1 MRTNSGSNV
10 LAEKIDDLATRV
22 NSLEELFQRNQ
33 DSLQDSLQ
41 QQKALTRSLQEIL
54 KQNEQYVLLGGAD
67 TLNILLLLDFDARN
81 DPIS

>member
-1 MRTNSGSNV
+1 MINSGSNV

-54 KQNEQYVLLGGAD
+54 KQNGQYVLLGGAD

>member
-1 MRTNSGSNV
+1 MNSGSNV

-33 DSLQDSLQ
+33 DSLQDSLR
-41 QQKALTRSLQEIL
+41 QQKALPRSLQGIL

-67 TLNILLLLDFDARN
+67 RLNATVLLDFDARN
-81 DPIS
+81 PMS

>member
-1 MRTNSGSNV
+1 MNSGSNV

-67 TLNILLLLDFDARN
+67 TLNILLLLDFDARTN
-81 DPIS
+81 PMP